1 MSLNTAHTLLRTEVQ
16 GLYLRTWEVVLILN
30 YLIFMERHYSNGSR
44 KPEVLDGFRQD

>member
-16 GLYLRTWEVVLILN
+16 GRYLCTWEVVLN
-30 YLIFMERHYSNGSR
+30 YLIFMERHYSDGSR